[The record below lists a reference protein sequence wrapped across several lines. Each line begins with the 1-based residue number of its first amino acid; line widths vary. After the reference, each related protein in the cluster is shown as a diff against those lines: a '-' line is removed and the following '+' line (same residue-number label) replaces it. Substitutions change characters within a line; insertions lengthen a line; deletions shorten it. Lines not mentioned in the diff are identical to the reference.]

1 MLTAQTW
8 QITVGKKLPLIGEA
22 ALLEFQFVAGHSN
35 SNPTEYDMHL
45 SITIFGVHAAP
56 AATNSQPLIEHRG
69 QGGIAQGKIK
79 WVVVVV
85 LVVVV
90 VTVSVVVVDLV
101 AVAEEVVVVVVL
113 AAVTVVVFVSVDV
126 RTVDALLGV
135 VAAVVIRCLE
145 VDEVLGA
152 IVVVSVVVVVV
163 SAQVEGAM
171 SAFQFVVGQE

>member
-1 MLTAQTW
+1 
-8 QITVGKKLPLIGEA
+8 
-22 ALLEFQFVAGHSN
+22 
-35 SNPTEYDMHL
+35 MHL
-45 SITIFGVHAAP
+45 SITISGVHAKP
-56 AATNSQPLIEHRG
+56 AATNSQPLIARSG

-101 AVAEEVVVVVVL
+101 AVAEVVVVVVVF
-113 AAVTVVVFVSVDV
+113 AFVKVVVFVSVDV
-126 RTVDALLGV
+126 RTVDAGLGV
-135 VAAVVIRCLE
+135 VTAVVMRYLE

-152 IVVVSVVVVVV
+152 DVVVSVVVVVV

-171 SAFQFVVGQE
+171 SSFQSVVGQE